1 MRFGGP
7 RSDCLRLVPYI
18 CSRLLQI
25 HREDVAGCA
34 RYADQ
39 PEINTG
45 GIREEDNG
53 ALMKAKL
60 GRQKKF
66 NQEKRVQSQSI
77 PMQEKDSSIDSDP
90 SHTASNIPSLST
102 RWNCNF
108 TQRCKTER
116 FLTDCLKT
124 RIRLKGDFLK

>member
-1 MRFGGP
+1 MSPLGP
-7 RSDCLRLVPYI
+7 IYLLQTAPN

-45 GIREEDNG
+45 GIREEDNECDEG
-53 ALMKAKL
+53 KL

-66 NQEKRVQSQSI
+66 NQETRVQ
-77 PMQEKDSSIDSDP
+77 
-90 SHTASNIPSLST
+90 
-102 RWNCNF
+102 
-108 TQRCKTER
+108 
-116 FLTDCLKT
+116 
-124 RIRLKGDFLK
+124 